1 MPEQDSDA
9 YRNVESAPPDEYLR
23 TVAEETRE
31 ALQAEPGSEPS
42 QSMLEFLEI
51 LPKMYGYG
59 ESLRQKD
66 PDGMVQFFLDRFNAT
81 HTHVAP
87 FESLTKAFSRFPLTT
102 GRLHRM
108 QLSPYEASVLLKATA
123 YAGSSRG
130 TESGLK
136 LARRSVSIMRH
147 EMSNGPG
154 KPKQSG
160 GSESL
165 ALWYERSLDKM
176 CRTFFVGA
184 AYHELTERLGG
195 DPIVSIDDVIRR
207 WSDLETSPGTPEKA
221 ELLERLSEPALAPE
235 RRVATAENEP
245 HPFVPIAEDELRD
258 RLSGLAYLGSQLKEQ
273 FGDDVRINYY
283 NPTLFTTLAD
293 TTELRPERTK
303 SRKSR
308 GTTDASPV
316 FSSDYVISEIIMKR
330 PDGSEAT
337 HAVAESPAYGN
348 ATYVLRADVVEAMA
362 QLTGLPLTWQ
372 DVLMYPKVTA
382 RQLGAR
388 NFRHTKESDTVS
400 RIDQYLGRPVGPE
413 LASIAHAWLHAAKPL
428 FSDGFVP
435 TDKNRLPGF
444 VRDTLSTHAD
454 EALAT
459 LTSWEEGG
467 RPLRRRVGRTATT
480 GVAIEVDP
488 SHLIEKVL
496 DENRE
501 LRLANKALSQRVVLL
516 QQKLRTVRQMAS
528 DDE

>member
-1 MPEQDSDA
+1 MPEQDSDP
-9 YRNVESAPPDEYLR
+9 YRTIESAPPDEYLQ
-23 TVAEETRE
+23 TVTEQTRE
-31 ALQAEPGSEPS
+31 ALEPEPGHEPS
-42 QSMLEFLEI
+42 QSMLEFLEF
-51 LPKMYGYG
+51 LPKMYSYG

-66 PDGMVQFFLDRFNAT
+66 PEGMVQFFLEQFNAA
-81 HTHVAP
+81 HAHVAP
-87 FESLTKAFSRFPLTT
+87 FDSLTKAFSRFPLTT

-108 QLSPYEASVLLKATA
+108 QLSPYEESVLLKATA

-136 LARRSVSIMRH
+136 LARRSMSIMRH
-147 EMSNGPG
+147 EISNSPG
-154 KPKQSG
+154 KPKQGG

-184 AYHELTERLGG
+184 AYHELTERLGSE
-195 DPIVSIDDVIRR
+195 PIVSIDDVIRR
-207 WSDLETSPGTPEKA
+207 WSDIAASPGTPEKTQ
-221 ELLERLSEPALAPE
+221 LLERLSEPAPAPE
-235 RRVATAENEP
+235 KRVATAENEP
-245 HPFVPIAEDELRD
+245 HAFVPIAENELRD
-258 RLSGLAYLGSQLKEQ
+258 RLSGLAYLGSQLKER

-303 SRKSR
+303 TRKSR
-308 GTTDASPV
+308 EKTGASPV
-316 FSSDYVISEIIMKR
+316 FSSDYVISEIIVHH
-330 PDGSEAT
+330 PDGTEAT
-337 HAVAESPAYGN
+337 HAVAESPVYGN
-348 ATYVLRADVVEAMA
+348 ATYVLRSDVVEAMA

-388 NFRHTKESDTVS
+388 DFRHTKESDTAS
-400 RIDQYLGRPVGPE
+400 RINQYLGRPIGPE
-413 LASIAHAWLHAAKPL
+413 LASISHAWLHAAKPL
-428 FSDGFVP
+428 FTEGFVP

-444 VRDTLSTHAD
+444 VRDTLSAHAA

-459 LTSWEEGG
+459 LASWEEGA

-480 GVAIEVDP
+480 GAAIETDP
-488 SHLIEKVL
+488 SNLIAKVL

-501 LRLANKALSQRVVLL
+501 LRLANKALSQRVVEL
-516 QQKLRTVRQMAS
+516 QQRLRTVRQLAA